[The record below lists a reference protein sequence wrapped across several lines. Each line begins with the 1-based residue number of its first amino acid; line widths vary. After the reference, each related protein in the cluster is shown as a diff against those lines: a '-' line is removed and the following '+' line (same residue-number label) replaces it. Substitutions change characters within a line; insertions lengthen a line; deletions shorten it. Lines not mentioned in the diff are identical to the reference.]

1 MPKSRRNLYLTDG
14 PFEELQKLSPN
25 ISQEVDG
32 FIRKRV
38 EELTGQSMGE
48 GQGVDYEHL
57 KERHNSLM
65 RQVEAMQKALS
76 QDEKTFHQANG
87 LLVSLGIEKDF
98 INAADVI
105 PKLVKAWKGEA
116 AYIQEYVSLIEIS
129 KERKALT
136 KRLLEIRSGPQKQD
150 PDPGSSPK
158 DPGGRTSSEVD
169 RSQCRAIVLVPCP

>member
-1 MPKSRRNLYLTDG
+1 MPKSRRTLYLSDG
-14 PFEELQKLSPN
+14 PFEELQRLSPN

-57 KERHNSLM
+57 KERHNALL
-65 RQVEAMQKALS
+65 RQVDTMQKALA
-76 QDEKTFHQANG
+76 QDEKTFEEANK
-87 LLVSLGIEKDF
+87 LLVSLGIDKDF

-105 PKLVKAWKGEA
+105 PKLIKAWKGDA
-116 AYIQEYVSLIEIS
+116 AYAQEYISLIEAS

-136 KRLLEIRSGPQKQD
+136 KRLLEIRAG
-150 PDPGSSPK
+150 PGSKTEDVTVQEP
-158 DPGGRTSSEVD
+158 
-169 RSQCRAIVLVPCP
+169 RAIVPVSCL